1 MDHRHGSATGPCAC
15 ADIPD
20 HMACEAKRRRPSR
33 WGEALA
39 RAPGLRPAQRDVGR
53 RRPRASAGRRRFAP
67 TERARFAPGP
77 DDLCPCCSAEA
88 TGILDTTNRAHFEPK
103 SGHRPKRVIRVSPV
117 ARTAVANASVAN
129 QLADPRVGPNP
140 GVGRDV
146 RGSVLV
152 SPCSPGV
159 STGCSVRAAPRPG
172 IGNGAESAARSNR
185 TRKCRCGGAT
195 DNGYGDNAAFRARP
209 RRFGHQSG
217 GRLRRTRQECRYAEG
232 MGDGGASA

>member
-77 DDLCPCCSAEA
+77 DDLCPCCSAQA

-103 SGHRPKRVIRVSPV
+103 SGHRPKRVIRVSEYPPLPV
-117 ARTAVANASVAN
+117 RLWRMRPWRTNSLIRASDRIQVLAGMFGDRCWSHPAHLGCRQAAR
-129 QLADPRVGPNP
+129 
-140 GVGRDV
+140 
-146 RGSVLV
+146 
-152 SPCSPGV
+152 C
-159 STGCSVRAAPRPG
+159 APRRVG
-172 IGNGAESAARSNR
+172 IGNGAESAARPNR
-185 TRKCRCGGAT
+185 TRKCVGA
-195 DNGYGDNAAFRARP
+195 AAPPTTGTGTTPLSA
-209 RRFGHQSG
+209 H
-217 GRLRRTRQECRYAEG
+217 GRDASVTSRGPTPAHPAGVPLR
-232 MGDGGASA
+232 

>member
-67 TERARFAPGP
+67 TERARFAPGS

-103 SGHRPKRVIRVSPV
+103 SGHRPKRVIRVSEYPPLPV
-117 ARTAVANASVAN
+117 RLWRMRPWRTNSLIRASDRIQVLAGMFGDRCWSHPAHLGCRPAARCAPRRVLGSGMAPNQPPARTGLVSVSVRRRHR
-129 QLADPRVGPNP
+129 QR
-140 GVGRDV
+140 V
-146 RGSVLV
+146 RGQ
-152 SPCSPGV
+152 
-159 STGCSVRAAPRPG
+159 
-172 IGNGAESAARSNR
+172 
-185 TRKCRCGGAT
+185 
-195 DNGYGDNAAFRARP
+195 
-209 RRFGHQSG
+209 RRFPRTAETLRSPVG
-217 GRLRRTRQECRYAEG
+217 GPTPAHPAGVPLR
-232 MGDGGASA
+232 